1 MVPAQWW
8 YHHVIA
14 SCELSHDTKIAITN
28 HAAAGQ
34 SARTQLRLEKLGRL
48 SYSDTLYRA
57 LSLVGSTTT
66 TLVKYVGGLGPGLEP
81 QVNEDTAVITI
92 NTIRVQKGKQDTKV
106 IRGILNR
113 SLTLFKAI
121 EYIIIEYIRLRLTD
135 SVDLV
140 FLSVKDRDLVREHLR
155 WLTNLGVGVLV
166 L

>member
-1 MVPAQWW
+1 
-8 YHHVIA
+8 
-14 SCELSHDTKIAITN
+14 
-28 HAAAGQ
+28 
-34 SARTQLRLEKLGRL
+34 LEKLGRL

-81 QVNEDTAVITI
+81 QVNEDRAVITI
-92 NTIRVQKGKQDTKV
+92 NTIRVKKGKQDTKV

-135 SVDLV
+135 SVDLI
-140 FLSVKDRDLVREHLR
+140 FLLAKDRD
-155 WLTNLGVGVLV
+155 
-166 L
+166 